1 MNYKSSKIALVI
13 LSAILGI
20 PAGLLVIFSAI
31 AIDILKITTYLGIS
45 GLLITSLAQII
56 SFAILIVIWYFISRK
71 LYSGD
76 RKILIISFLA
86 LLIISFASINFA
98 LDLMKIGPKGEQI
111 PMMALI
117 FRGYELEGKTV
128 TQVPWE
134 KYDWSFYEPRGY
146 KEKFS
151 RNYKDKIYIASF
163 YYQEQQKAKKAFEE
177 YSSSLISHGFN
188 KSGSELEI
196 NETRKFALI
205 GSFALENSDFIYG
218 ELIGTKEGYL
228 PGNSYII
235 VIKSGIDE
243 KQLVEAMVK

>member
-1 MNYKSSKIALVI
+1 MNYKSSKIALLI

-31 AIDILKITTYLGIS
+31 TISNLKINTYLGIS
-45 GLLITSLAQII
+45 NQLTLPQAQII
-56 SFAILIVIWYFISRK
+56 SLAVIIVVWYFVSKRFYTGDKK
-71 LYSGD
+71 LLITGFLV
-76 RKILIISFLA
+76 LIIV
-86 LLIISFASINFA
+86 SFASINFA
-98 LDLMKIGPKGEQI
+98 LDLTTIGPKGEQI

-117 FRGYELEGKTV
+117 FRGYELEDKIV
-128 TQVPWE
+128 TQVPWQ

-163 YYQEQQKAKKAFEE
+163 YYQEQQKAGKAFEE
-177 YSSSLISHGFN
+177 YSSSLILHGFN
-188 KSGSELEI
+188 KSGSELEV

-205 GSFALENSDFIYG
+205 DSFALENSDFIYG
-218 ELIGTKEGYL
+218 ELIGAKEGYL

>member
-1 MNYKSSKIALVI
+1 MNYKSSKITLLI

-31 AIDILKITTYLGIS
+31 AIDILKITTYLGNS
-45 GLLITSLAQII
+45 GLLITPLAQII
-56 SFAILIVIWYFISRK
+56 SIAILIVIWYFVSRK
-71 LYSGD
+71 FYLGD
-76 RKILIISFLA
+76 RKILFLGFLV

-98 LDLMKIGPKGEQI
+98 LDLTTTCPKGEQI
-111 PMMALI
+111 PMTALI
-117 FRGYELEGKTV
+117 FRGYELEGKKV
-128 TQVPWE
+128 IYAPWE
-134 KYDWSFYEPRGY
+134 EYDWSFYEPRGY

-151 RNYKDKIYIASF
+151 RNYKDRLYISSF
-163 YYQEQQKAKKAFEE
+163 YYPEKQKAQEAFED
-177 YSSSLISHGFN
+177 YRLSLISHGFN
-188 KSGSELEI
+188 KSGLELEV

-205 GSFALENSDFIYG
+205 ESFTLENSDFIYG